1 MSYFQGISI
10 FQFQLVK
17 LVQQLHENTCHFR
30 DEQNDFTEK
39 PPKVIKFAQES
50 KSSLA
55 KVLSLNDPNA
65 CSESISGGKGASLA
79 QMMTMLDELNADIP
93 KGIILTTNAVQDH
106 LEHWKDLQSAIEELD
121 QTSCKLC
128 STALNTE
135 ERKMFT
141 ENLQSICEK

>member
-1 MSYFQGISI
+1 M
-10 FQFQLVK
+10 
-17 LVQQLHENTCHFR
+17 ENYCKNIRHFR
-30 DEQNDFTEK
+30 DQQNDFTEK
-39 PPKVIKFAQES
+39 PPKVIKFVQES

-93 KGIILTTNAVQDH
+93 KGIVLTTNAIQDH

-135 ERKMFT
+135 ERKICT